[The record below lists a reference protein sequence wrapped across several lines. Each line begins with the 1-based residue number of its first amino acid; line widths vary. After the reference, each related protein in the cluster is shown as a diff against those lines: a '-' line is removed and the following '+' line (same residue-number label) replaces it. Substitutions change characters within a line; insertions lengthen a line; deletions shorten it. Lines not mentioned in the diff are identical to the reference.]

1 MRLHSRRTEALI
13 TVIWT
18 AVYVLQY
25 ASPQQAPVPGMAPKE
40 LAMAPTPGG
49 LTGSQNAVVAV
60 YPLHGDNFT
69 QLGLPD
75 QILFGNVTY
84 R

>member
-1 MRLHSRRTEALI
+1 MRLQYRRKEALN

-18 AVYVLQY
+18 AVCALQY
-25 ASPQQAPVPGMAPKE
+25 ASPQQAPVPGMAPEE

-49 LTGSQNAVVAV
+49 STGSQNAVAAV
-60 YPLHGDNFT
+60 YPLQGNNFT